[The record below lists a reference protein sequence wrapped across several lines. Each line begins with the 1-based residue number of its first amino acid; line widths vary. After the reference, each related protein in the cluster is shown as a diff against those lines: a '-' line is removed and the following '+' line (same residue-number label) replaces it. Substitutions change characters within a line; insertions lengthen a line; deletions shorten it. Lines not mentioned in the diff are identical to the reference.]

1 MSSVQNST
9 SCFSGRFRAI
19 VSAGLVVLCLLGLA
33 RVGMAQIVVRDV
45 NREYSE
51 KPNWIILPY
60 VFRSETFDT
69 SVGVFGVISK
79 YPQEQ
84 STIYATAFGSANGSW
99 SDLGDVDEFVE

>member
-1 MSSVQNST
+1 MPSVQNST
-9 SCFSGRFRAI
+9 SCFSGRFRVI
-19 VSAGLVVLCLLGLA
+19 VSAGLVVLYLLGLA

-45 NREYSE
+45 NREYGE
-51 KPNWIILPY
+51 EPNWIILPY

-84 STIYATAFGSANGSW
+84 STIYAT
-99 SDLGDVDEFVE
+99 DLGDVDEFVE